1 MWKKWLLALPIVLC
15 LLSCD
20 GFTTTGTN
28 DPFSNPCR
36 GISKKNAYSYTFF
49 FELNCPLR
57 ERCSA
62 VFNFIGGGVGDTLDD
77 RCFLGYELK
86 LENAGMSRTVSQNRN
101 YPISL
106 SENNHAKFSLVD
118 EDNKEKK
125 YDIDLS
131 GIVNSYTIRGDTVD
145 VNVMENC
152 SLHLYSCKKETIYGN
167 QLNGEK
173 YSFFTSDG
181 CDKDYSYDCTWHNL
195 GPSRKD
201 DLKIHTKIYW
211 SK

>member
-15 LLSCD
+15 LLACE

-49 FELNCPLR
+49 FELNCPLK

-62 VFNFIGGGVGDTLDD
+62 GFSFIGGGVGDSLDG

-86 LENAGMSRTVSQNRN
+86 LENAGMSRMVSQNRN

-145 VNVMENC
+145 LNVMENC
-152 SLHLYSCKKETIYGN
+152 SLHLYHCKKETIYGN
-167 QLNGEK
+167 LLNGEK

-181 CDKDYSYDCTWHNL
+181 CDKDYSYRCTWHNL
-195 GPSRKD
+195 GPLKKD
-201 DLKIHTKIYW
+201 NLKISATIYW

>member
-1 MWKKWLLALPIVLC
+1 M
-15 LLSCD
+15 
-20 GFTTTGTN
+20 
-28 DPFSNPCR
+28 
-36 GISKKNAYSYTFF
+36 
-49 FELNCPLR
+49 
-57 ERCSA
+57 
-62 VFNFIGGGVGDTLDD
+62 
-77 RCFLGYELK
+77 LK
-86 LENAGMSRTVSQNRN
+86 TKDSLKQ
-101 YPISL
+101 IL
-106 SENNHAKFSLVD
+106 SETENLVPLDSDLHLRFSLLDINNV
-118 EDNKEKK
+118 EKK

-145 VNVMENC
+145 LNVMENC
-152 SLHLYSCKKETIYGN
+152 SLHLYHCKKETIYGN

-201 DLKIHTKIYW
+201 DLEISSTIYW

>member
-1 MWKKWLLALPIVLC
+1 MWKKCLLVLPILFC
-15 LLSCD
+15 LISCE

-28 DPFSNPCR
+28 DPVSNPCR

-49 FELNCPLR
+49 FELNCPLK

-62 VFNFIGGGVGDTLDD
+62 GFSFIGGGVGDTLDD

-101 YPISL
+101 YLISL
-106 SENNHAKFSLVD
+106 SENNHAQFSLVD

-145 VNVMENC
+145 VNVMKDC
-152 SLHLYSCKKETIYGN
+152 RLDLFSCIRETV
-167 QLNGEK
+167 
-173 YSFFTSDG
+173 
-181 CDKDYSYDCTWHNL
+181 
-195 GPSRKD
+195 
-201 DLKIHTKIYW
+201 
-211 SK
+211 

>member
-1 MWKKWLLALPIVLC
+1 MWKKWLLALPILFC
-15 LLSCD
+15 LLACE
-20 GFTTTGTN
+20 GLTTTGTN
-28 DPFSNPCR
+28 DPVSNPCR
-36 GISKKNAYSYTFF
+36 GISKKNAYSYIFF
-49 FELNCPLR
+49 FELNCPLK

-62 VFNFIGGGVGDTLDD
+62 YFSFLGSGVGDTLDG
-77 RCFLGYELK
+77 RCFSGYELK
-86 LENAGMSRTVSQNRN
+86 FENAGKLRTVFENRS

-106 SENNHAKFSLVD
+106 SENNHVQFSLVD

-152 SLHLYSCKKETIYGN
+152 SLHLYSCKKETVYGN
-167 QLNGEK
+167 GLLNGQ
-173 YSFFTSDG
+173 YTFFITEG
-181 CDKDYSYDCTWHNL
+181 CDKDYSYDCVWHNL

-201 DLKIHTKIYW
+201 DLEIHTKIYW

>member
-1 MWKKWLLALPIVLC
+1 MWKKCLLVLPILFC
-15 LLSCD
+15 LISCE

-28 DPFSNPCR
+28 DPVSNPCR

-49 FELNCPLR
+49 FELNCPLK

-62 VFNFIGGGVGDTLDD
+62 GFSFIGGGVGDTLDD

-101 YPISL
+101 YLISL
-106 SENNHAKFSLVD
+106 SENNHAQFSLVD

-145 VNVMENC
+145 VNVMKDC
-152 SLHLYSCKKETIYGN
+152 RLDLFSCKRETVYGN
-167 QLNGEK
+167 QMLNSP
-173 YSFFTSDG
+173 YTFSLIDG
-181 CDKDYSYDCTWHNL
+181 CKEYYSYDCTWYNI
-195 GPSRKD
+195 GPVKKD
-201 DLKIHTKIYW
+201 DLDVHAKIHWK
-211 SK
+211 

>member
-15 LLSCD
+15 LLACE

-49 FELNCPLR
+49 FELNCPLK

-62 VFNFIGGGVGDTLDD
+62 GFSFIGGGVGDSLDG

-86 LENAGMSRTVSQNRN
+86 LENAGMSRMVSQNRN

-145 VNVMENC
+145 VNVMKDC
-152 SLHLYSCKKETIYGN
+152 RLDLFSCKRETVYGN
-167 QLNGEK
+167 QMLNSP
-173 YSFFTSDG
+173 YTFSLIDG
-181 CDKDYSYDCTWHNL
+181 CKEYYSYDCTWHNL

>member
-28 DPFSNPCR
+28 DPVSNHCR
-36 GISKKNAYSYTFF
+36 GISKKNAYSYIFF
-49 FELNCPLR
+49 FELNCPLK

-62 VFNFIGGGVGDTLDD
+62 YFSFLGSGVGDTLDG
-77 RCFLGYELK
+77 RCFSGYELK
-86 LENAGMSRTVSQNRN
+86 FENAGKLRTVFENRS

-106 SENNHAKFSLVD
+106 SENNHVQFSLVD

-145 VNVMENC
+145 LNVMENC
-152 SLHLYSCKKETIYGN
+152 SLHLYHCKKETIYGN

-181 CDKDYSYDCTWHNL
+181 CDKDYSYDCAWHNL
-195 GPSRKD
+195 GPSKND
-201 DLKIHTKIYW
+201 DLEISATIYW